1 MTLKLPNRS
10 PCIHFQA
17 YRVYHTDRP
26 NLELAYWDTSI
37 VDLDANQQTQLST
50 GNGSAAT
57 GSSRP
62 GLLFILSHLTANA
75 TYFVRVSAVNGK
87 GEGPAS
93 DATVVIVR
101 PGLLSK
107 PRNFTA
113 VGKSSHEIQLSWQPP
128 EDMDQTTKPLK
139 QYNLEYVVSTSLV
152 KPTDVSQWT
161 VGLDSMSAV
170 SGEPVQSIQLSSDRE
185 TAVIGNL
192 KPDTQYAFSMASVS
206 ASGPGVRAMAYARTK
221 KFVPGEPTNL
231 TVEASSSTELKVQWQ
246 PPVLSHPIA
255 QTDSES
261 TRIAYYDLS
270 WRPSTSTGTWI
281 RTDHA
286 SSAWVTSQ
294 ATGPTN
300 QLTDPQGFSRRLIPA
315 HSETSSTNWYSA
327 IISGLQPATYYVV
340 HLRAVAPS
348 GSGDRAVATPVQT
361 WESPPAAPRN
371 LRLFSQVLPPT
382 GSQMPPQVLI
392 RVSWEDSLTSN
403 IESDKHGGHIYRVR
417 WRLLLGVTDS
427 KVLLV
432 DNTIIRRARR
442 IDPVP
447 DRWLYWPT
455 LIGQLAAPESTT
467 HLVPENLY
475 EGELNTTET
484 SWNPL
489 PGQFLLGMTYEFRV
503 AVVTSIQ
510 AGHEAVQLIA
520 LEGSPPTGSPFN
532 LTVIENP
539 DTPLT
544 LSWVAPDWA
553 HRHGAFLA
561 YELQCEAANGDGTQ
575 ESLPIIN
582 ISLDNSLV
590 EWPGQVRINPHSL
603 IAWPN
608 GRLALISALQIS
620 KLGQD
625 MYCMVRARTKY
636 GTGPWSTPERILTK
650 QQEAVPPPP
659 KEIRAILMP
668 SGDLRVSWTMPP
680 GLIQTRWTVDSP
692 LDVQTSSRP
701 IIYRRFAVYVSPESH
716 KNWTRYLT
724 NGPTTELV
732 VPKRYV
738 SPLSGHIVRVSSI
751 GGIAGSHEGTWS
763 DAVVMQ
769 RISTG
774 SEAVHISNLTC
785 DMSVLYSYARRSWSI
800 ELGWST
806 PVRLRAGRGLDRLLH
821 YRVNYTAASQLPPNP
836 SASREYSVRANDA
849 LSSGFIRHKLNGI
862 PSNAVYVVS
871 VRPVFSR
878 IAVNAMSTS
887 DLSADLYGVPSE
899 VKCATPKAVELRV
912 EPPWVIKPDVVKPAT
927 ENTRMLIG
935 CEVSHDGGSDESLTT
950 AKSVPSVHFE
960 LLGHRFEHNSDE
972 PLVLARWIS
981 SQPMRKNQRFQV
993 ELGEVRLNT
1002 PSSTA
1007 LPTTTDGR
1015 IKGLRLE
1022 PGHSYALV
1030 LRACVQALASSYA
1043 TEATRYRSR
1052 NICYQ
1057 SLWTQP
1063 VGPNLPVP
1071 RAAQNSIVTDRDPDR
1086 TLWPSES
1093 ENDMASSLN
1102 RPPSDDATAHGPGW
1116 SSNLHGKRQ
1125 SDASIVSD
1133 VHKSGPGQRETIE
1146 FPLTHTVVGEEKRP
1160 VHSASVSVLVVVIS
1174 VIVLLVGIGLCCLL
1188 LVVHRRRKR
1197 PEIDGR
1203 IVHSRTKPWTTDRSE
1218 RWHSGRPAYSLLSWI
1233 GSKKRGSRRRLSNS
1247 FNLIDNHGPPPGSG
1261 SIAANLPV
1269 SLPPYSTSACYEDS
1283 VARFGA
1289 GEMMHKI
1296 GPNGTT
1302 ASYNS
1307 SMDPL
1312 GCHSQFGS
1320 LRTDPVRHELTHIG
1334 TPESP
1339 NGTLYTGGLHRVNST
1354 CLGYQPLAS
1363 SSPTSIYATQVPD
1376 LSGFTV
1382 GSLKSVHTMGS
1393 KSTST
1398 QGNFTTLGM
1407 NCTNPMLSTLG
1418 SRLPETGLP
1427 RLIGMNQLVDRVQT
1441 LKADSG
1447 RLMAAEFESIDPGG
1461 QFTWEHSNRA
1471 ANRQKNRYANVI
1483 AYDHSRVVL
1492 QCTSPND
1499 PDSDYINANYLDGY
1513 RKQNAYIATQGPLSH
1528 TINDFWRMVW
1538 EQRSAMIVSMTR
1550 LEERARVKCEQY
1562 WPGNGNST
1570 VVVAAPGG
1578 GGGMLGSAVS
1588 GAVSPDQHRFTS
1600 SKVQESKFWLKD
1612 NSASALPPTISF
1624 RTNGFGLS
1632 DYSTDESTVFVNT
1645 QSLPEENAWNVT
1657 GSDILGEAVYGDI
1670 TVGLLDIMELAYYT
1684 IRTFVLHKT
1693 GSAERREV
1701 RQLQFTAWPDHGVPN
1716 HPAPLLMFLRRV
1728 RAECPPDVGPI
1739 IVHCSAGVGRTGAF
1753 ILLDI
1758 LLEQMRRE
1766 KAVDVFTTVSRLRA
1780 QRNFMVQTEDQYAF
1794 VYEALVEAAAS
1805 GNTELTVRQLA
1816 AHWARLTRSDDTSAG
1831 RGDEQST
1838 STSTGLELEFSQLVS
1853 QNQLTKVISSAPS
1866 SIGLLSPIDPFSSQD
1881 EDRSIASAGIPRLPP
1896 VTSNTIGKSN
1906 AATLRVNLAKN
1917 RNMEFVPHEANRVA
1931 LTAIRG
1937 VDGSDYINASYIDGY
1952 RSRAAYIA
1960 TQAPLST
1967 TLDDFWRAIWETGS
1981 CLIVRMESTPSYD
1994 DPQSA
1999 DMPFYWPTAQ
2009 STRHGFLVVDP
2020 IATYTM
2026 TSYVMRE
2033 MRITDTR
2040 DGTTRTV
2047 RQFDVSPTADAMS
2060 ALETPPAVF
2069 LPEQHKAPRRT
2080 NIDFYDTSN
2089 EIKSPTS
2096 PLLRGDSALETSSTN
2111 YSGSGRF
2118 DQRRLSVNFRQ
2129 RCQPICEAMLEIVIQ
2144 VHKTKEH
2151 FGMEGPI
2158 TVHCNL
2164 GAGRTGVFLTIALIL
2179 ERMRYE
2185 GVVDM
2190 FQTVKLLRWQ
2200 RPGLIRTATEYA
2212 FCYATALE
2220 YLESFERYVG

>member
-1 MTLKLPNRS
+1 MLLPNDLKNVTKTAGDRVKLIDANKVITLADSINQFQAIVTSITQLKPFTDYTVWARAVGSDNDASLPGLPFSFVTQEIAPSS
-10 PCIHFQA
+10 PPRQVSAQAISNAAVTVYWNPPLEANGRIRA

-50 GNGSAAT
+50 GNESTTPESGAT

-62 GLLFILSHLTANA
+62 GLLYILSHLTANA

-101 PGLLSK
+101 PGL
-107 PRNFTA
+107 
-113 VGKSSHEIQLSWQPP
+113 
-128 EDMDQTTKPLK
+128 
-139 QYNLEYVVSTSLV
+139 
-152 KPTDVSQWT
+152 
-161 VGLDSMSAV
+161 
-170 SGEPVQSIQLSSDRE
+170 
-185 TAVIGNL
+185 
-192 KPDTQYAFSMASVS
+192 
-206 ASGPGVRAMAYARTK
+206 
-221 KFVPGEPTNL
+221 PGEPTNL
-231 TVEASSSTELKVQWQ
+231 TVEALSSNELKVQWQ
-246 PPVLSHPIA
+246 PPVMNHPIA
-255 QTDSES
+255 QTDSKS

-281 RTDHA
+281 RTDHV
-286 SSAWVTSQ
+286 SSAWGTSQ
-294 ATGPTN
+294 ATATTS

-315 HSETSSTNWYSA
+315 HSDTSTTSWYSA
-327 IISGLQPATYYVV
+327 VISGLQPATYYVV

-361 WESPPAAPRN
+361 WESPP
-371 LRLFSQVLPPT
+371 
-382 GSQMPPQVLI
+382 
-392 RVSWEDSLTSN
+392 
-403 IESDKHGGHIYRVR
+403 
-417 WRLLLGVTDS
+417 
-427 KVLLV
+427 
-432 DNTIIRRARR
+432 
-442 IDPVP
+442 
-447 DRWLYWPT
+447 
-455 LIGQLAAPESTT
+455 
-467 HLVPENLY
+467 
-475 EGELNTTET
+475 
-484 SWNPL
+484 
-489 PGQFLLGMTYEFRV
+489 
-503 AVVTSIQ
+503 
-510 AGHEAVQLIA
+510 
-520 LEGSPPTGSPFN
+520 TGSPFN
-532 LTVIENP
+532 LTVIENN

-544 LSWVAPDWA
+544 LSWSAPDWI

-561 YELQCEAANGDGTQ
+561 YELQCEAANGGGTQ

-582 ISLDNSLV
+582 VSLDNSLV

-608 GRLALISALQIS
+608 GRLALMSALQINR
-620 KLGQD
+620 LGQD

-636 GTGPWSTPERILTK
+636 GTGPWSAPQRILTK
-650 QQEAVPPPP
+650 QPEAVPPPP

-680 GLIQTRWTVDSP
+680 GLIQTRWVVDGP
-692 LDVQTSSRP
+692 MNNQTSSRP
-701 IIYRRFAVYVSPESH
+701 IVYRRFAVYVSPQLH

-724 NGPTTELV
+724 KGPTTELV

-738 SPLSGHIVRVSSI
+738 SPLVGHMVRVSSI
-751 GGIAGSHEGTWS
+751 GGIAGGHEGTWS

-769 RISTG
+769 RISAR
-774 SEAVHISNLTC
+774 SEAVQVSNLTC
-785 DMSVLYSYARRSWSI
+785 DLSVLYSYPRRSWSV

-806 PVRLRAGRGLDRLLH
+806 PTRLRVGRSLDRLLH
-821 YRVNYTAASQLPPNP
+821 YRVNYTVANQLSSNP

-849 LSSGFIRHKLNGI
+849 PASSFIRHKLNGI
-862 PSNAVYVVS
+862 PSNAVYVIS
-871 VRPVFSR
+871 VRPVLSR
-878 IAVNAMSTS
+878 SSANAMSSS
-887 DLSADLYGVPSE
+887 DLLADLYGVPSE
-899 VKCATPKAVELRV
+899 VKCVTPKEVELRV
-912 EPPWVIKPDVVKPAT
+912 EPPWVIKLDSVKSAK

-935 CEVSHDGGSDESLTT
+935 CEVSHDGGSGESST
-950 AKSVPSVHFE
+950 ASKSVPSVHFE
-960 LLGHRFEHNSDE
+960 LFGHRLDHNSDE
-972 PLVLARWIS
+972 PLVLARWVS

-993 ELGEVRLNT
+993 ELGEVALNS

-1007 LPTTTDGR
+1007 LPTTTDDR

-1022 PGHSYALV
+1022 LGHSYTLA
-1030 LRACVQALASSYA
+1030 LRACVRALASTYA
-1043 TEATRYRSR
+1043 TEAARFRPQNT
-1052 NICYQ
+1052 CYQ
-1057 SLWTQP
+1057 SLWSQP

-1071 RAAQNSIVTDRDPDR
+1071 KAAQSRVVTVPDPDR
-1086 TLWPSES
+1086 TLWPSETES
-1093 ENDMASSLN
+1093 DMASLLN

-1133 VHKSGPGQRETIE
+1133 VHKSGPSQRETID
-1146 FPLTHTVVGEEKRP
+1146 FPLTHTVVGEDKRP
-1160 VHSASVSVLVVVIS
+1160 VHSATVSVLVVVVS
-1174 VIVLLVGIGLCCLL
+1174 VTVLLVGIGLCCLL

-1197 PEIDGR
+1197 SDIDGR
-1203 IVHSRTKPWTTDRSE
+1203 VVPARAKSWTTDRTG
-1218 RWHSGRPAYSLLSWI
+1218 RWQAGLPAYSLLSWI
-1233 GSKKRGSRRRLSNS
+1233 GSKKRGSRRRLSHS
-1247 FNLIDNHGPPPGSG
+1247 FNLIDNRGPPPGSG
-1261 SIAANLPV
+1261 SITANLPV
-1269 SLPPYSTSACYEDS
+1269 SLPPYSTSSCYEDS

-1289 GEMMHKI
+1289 GEMMHRM
-1296 GPNGTT
+1296 GPNGTN

-1320 LRTDPVRHELTHIG
+1320 LRTDNVRHELTHIG

-1363 SSPTSIYATQVPD
+1363 PSSTSVYATQVPD
-1376 LSGFTV
+1376 PSGFTV

-1407 NCTNPMLSTLG
+1407 NCANPMLSNLG
-1418 SRLPETGLP
+1418 SRLPETGLS

-1461 QFTWEHSNRA
+1461 QFTWEHSNRP
-1471 ANRQKNRYANVI
+1471 ANRPKNRYANVI

-1492 QCTSPND
+1492 QYTSPND

-1513 RKQNAYIATQGPLSH
+1513 RKQNAYIATQGPLPH
-1528 TINDFWRMVW
+1528 TVNDFWRMVW

-1562 WPGNGNST
+1562 WPGNGSST
-1570 VVVAAPGG
+1570 VVVGTSGG
-1578 GGGMLGSAVS
+1578 SGGVLGSAVS
-1588 GAVSPDQHRFTS
+1588 GAVSPEQHRFMP
-1600 SKVQESKFWLKD
+1600 SKVQESKLWLKD

-1645 QSLPEENAWNVT
+1645 QSLPEENGWDVT
-1657 GSDILGEAVYGDI
+1657 CSDMLGEAVYGDI
-1670 TVGLLDIMELAYYT
+1670 TVGLLDVMELAYYT

-1816 AHWARLTRSDDTSAG
+1816 AHWARLTRSDDKLAG
-1831 RGDEQST
+1831 RGDEPSK
-1838 STSTGLELEFSQLVS
+1838 SASTGLELEFSQLVS

-1881 EDRSIASAGIPRLPP
+1881 EDHSNASAGIPRLPP
-1896 VTSNTIGKSN
+1896 ITSNTIGKSN

-1981 CLIVRMESTPSYD
+1981 CLIVRMENTPSYD

-2033 MRITDTR
+2033 MRLTDTR
-2040 DGTTRTV
+2040 DGATRTV
-2047 RQFDVSPTADAMS
+2047 RQFDVSPTADAMG
-2060 ALETPPAVF
+2060 ALEAPTAY
-2069 LPEQHKAPRRT
+2069 LPDQHKASRRANT
-2080 NIDFYDTSN
+2080 DFYDTSN
-2089 EIKSPTS
+2089 EVKSPTS
-2096 PLLRGDSALETSSTN
+2096 PLLHGDSALETSSTN
-2111 YSGSGRF
+2111 YSGIGRF

-2129 RCQPICEAMLEIVIQ
+2129 RCHQLSEAMLEIVIQ

>member
-1 MTLKLPNRS
+1 
-10 PCIHFQA
+10 
-17 YRVYHTDRP
+17 
-26 NLELAYWDTSI
+26 
-37 VDLDANQQTQLST
+37 
-50 GNGSAAT
+50 
-57 GSSRP
+57 
-62 GLLFILSHLTANA
+62 
-75 TYFVRVSAVNGK
+75 
-87 GEGPAS
+87 
-93 DATVVIVR
+93 
-101 PGLLSK
+101 
-107 PRNFTA
+107 
-113 VGKSSHEIQLSWQPP
+113 
-128 EDMDQTTKPLK
+128 
-139 QYNLEYVVSTSLV
+139 
-152 KPTDVSQWT
+152 
-161 VGLDSMSAV
+161 
-170 SGEPVQSIQLSSDRE
+170 
-185 TAVIGNL
+185 
-192 KPDTQYAFSMASVS
+192 
-206 ASGPGVRAMAYARTK
+206 
-221 KFVPGEPTNL
+221 
-231 TVEASSSTELKVQWQ
+231 
-246 PPVLSHPIA
+246 
-255 QTDSES
+255 
-261 TRIAYYDLS
+261 
-270 WRPSTSTGTWI
+270 
-281 RTDHA
+281 
-286 SSAWVTSQ
+286 
-294 ATGPTN
+294 
-300 QLTDPQGFSRRLIPA
+300 
-315 HSETSSTNWYSA
+315 
-327 IISGLQPATYYVV
+327 
-340 HLRAVAPS
+340 
-348 GSGDRAVATPVQT
+348 
-361 WESPPAAPRN
+361 
-371 LRLFSQVLPPT
+371 
-382 GSQMPPQVLI
+382 
-392 RVSWEDSLTSN
+392 
-403 IESDKHGGHIYRVR
+403 
-417 WRLLLGVTDS
+417 
-427 KVLLV
+427 
-432 DNTIIRRARR
+432 
-442 IDPVP
+442 
-447 DRWLYWPT
+447 
-455 LIGQLAAPESTT
+455 
-467 HLVPENLY
+467 
-475 EGELNTTET
+475 
-484 SWNPL
+484 
-489 PGQFLLGMTYEFRV
+489 
-503 AVVTSIQ
+503 
-510 AGHEAVQLIA
+510 
-520 LEGSPPTGSPFN
+520 
-532 LTVIENP
+532 
-539 DTPLT
+539 
-544 LSWVAPDWA
+544 
-553 HRHGAFLA
+553 
-561 YELQCEAANGDGTQ
+561 
-575 ESLPIIN
+575 
-582 ISLDNSLV
+582 
-590 EWPGQVRINPHSL
+590 
-603 IAWPN
+603 
-608 GRLALISALQIS
+608 
-620 KLGQD
+620 
-625 MYCMVRARTKY
+625 
-636 GTGPWSTPERILTK
+636 
-650 QQEAVPPPP
+650 
-659 KEIRAILMP
+659 
-668 SGDLRVSWTMPP
+668 
-680 GLIQTRWTVDSP
+680 
-692 LDVQTSSRP
+692 
-701 IIYRRFAVYVSPESH
+701 
-716 KNWTRYLT
+716 
-724 NGPTTELV
+724 
-732 VPKRYV
+732 
-738 SPLSGHIVRVSSI
+738 
-751 GGIAGSHEGTWS
+751 
-763 DAVVMQ
+763 
-769 RISTG
+769 
-774 SEAVHISNLTC
+774 
-785 DMSVLYSYARRSWSI
+785 
-800 ELGWST
+800 
-806 PVRLRAGRGLDRLLH
+806 
-821 YRVNYTAASQLPPNP
+821 
-836 SASREYSVRANDA
+836 
-849 LSSGFIRHKLNGI
+849 
-862 PSNAVYVVS
+862 
-871 VRPVFSR
+871 
-878 IAVNAMSTS
+878 
-887 DLSADLYGVPSE
+887 
-899 VKCATPKAVELRV
+899 
-912 EPPWVIKPDVVKPAT
+912 
-927 ENTRMLIG
+927 
-935 CEVSHDGGSDESLTT
+935 
-950 AKSVPSVHFE
+950 
-960 LLGHRFEHNSDE
+960 
-972 PLVLARWIS
+972 
-981 SQPMRKNQRFQV
+981 
-993 ELGEVRLNT
+993 
-1002 PSSTA
+1002 
-1007 LPTTTDGR
+1007 
-1015 IKGLRLE
+1015 
-1022 PGHSYALV
+1022 
-1030 LRACVQALASSYA
+1030 
-1043 TEATRYRSR
+1043 
-1052 NICYQ
+1052 
-1057 SLWTQP
+1057 
-1063 VGPNLPVP
+1063 
-1071 RAAQNSIVTDRDPDR
+1071 
-1086 TLWPSES
+1086 
-1093 ENDMASSLN
+1093 
-1102 RPPSDDATAHGPGW
+1102 
-1116 SSNLHGKRQ
+1116 
-1125 SDASIVSD
+1125 DASIVSD
-1133 VHKSGPGQRETIE
+1133 GHKSGPDQRETIE
-1146 FPLTHTVVGEEKRP
+1146 FPLTHTVVGEERRR

-1174 VIVLLVGIGLCCLL
+1174 VIVLLAGIGLCCLL
-1188 LVVHRRRKR
+1188 LVVYRRRKR
-1197 PEIDGR
+1197 SDIDGR
-1203 IVHSRTKPWTTDRSE
+1203 IVHGRTKPWITDRNE
-1218 RWHSGRPAYSLLSWI
+1218 RWQSGRPAYSLLSWI

-1289 GEMMHKI
+1289 GEMMHRM

-1320 LRTDPVRHELTHIG
+1320 LRTDPVRHELTHTG

-1354 CLGYQPLAS
+1354 CLSYQPLAS
-1363 SSPTSIYATQVPD
+1363 PSPNNVYATQVPD
-1376 LSGFTV
+1376 PSGFTV

-1418 SRLPETGLP
+1418 SRLQETGLSH
-1427 RLIGMNQLVDRVQT
+1427 LIGMNQLVDRVQA

-1471 ANRQKNRYANVI
+1471 ANRPKNRYANVI

-1499 PDSDYINANYLDGY
+1499 PDSDYINANYLDGAFILLDILLEQMRREKAVDVFTTVSRLRAQRNFMVQTEDQY
-1513 RKQNAYIATQGPLSH
+1513 AFVYEALVEAAASGNTELTVRQLAAHWARLTRSDDTLTGRGDEQSTSASTGLELEFSQLVSQNQLTKVISSAPSSIGLLSPIDPFSSQDEDRSTAIAGIPRLPPVTSNAIGKSNAATLRGPLPH
-1528 TINDFWRMVW
+1528 TVNDFWRMVW

-1562 WPGNGNST
+1562 WPENGNST
-1570 VVVAAPGG
+1570 IVVGAPSGG
-1578 GGGMLGSAVS
+1578 GGVLGTAVS
-1588 GAVSPDQHRFTS
+1588 GVVSPDQHRFAP
-1600 SKVQESKFWLKD
+1600 SKVQESKLWLKD

-1645 QSLPEENAWNVT
+1645 QSLPEENCWNIN

-1816 AHWARLTRSDDTSAG
+1816 AHWARLTRSDDTLTG

-1838 STSTGLELEFSQLVS
+1838 SASTGLELEFSQLVS

-1881 EDRSIASAGIPRLPP
+1881 EDRSTAIAGIPRLPP
-1896 VTSNTIGKSN
+1896 VTSNAIGKSN

-1994 DPQSA
+1994 DPQAA

-2033 MRITDTR
+2033 MRLTDTR

-2060 ALETPPAVF
+2060 ALETPSTMF
-2069 LPEQHKAPRRT
+2069 LPDQHKAPRRT
-2080 NIDFYDTSN
+2080 NNDFYDTSN

-2111 YSGSGRF
+2111 YSGSGQF

-2129 RCQPICEAMLEIVIQ
+2129 RCQPICEGMLEIVIQ

-2164 GAGRTGVFLTIALIL
+2164 GAGRTGVFLAIALIL

-2212 FCYATALE
+2212 FCYVTALE